1 MFRNK
6 NQTFIF
12 IKTNGHFVG
21 CEVMFRRGLYNCG
34 LILYMFYNSI
44 EKASALVNKG
54 KLYTVGFKPDC
65 SFVGN
70 YKKFQDLLDIESKY
84 NINYFNCYT
93 VAYHD
98 NFGEALEVITV
109 DSFESYIGDN
119 KTVYVFEDGG
129 WDCYYASIPK
139 EKICLDSLFTNK
151 ECYTHVYEKDKYIA
165 PEWENIKSK
174 MQVYKDLYNV
184 NSDCQYQLA
193 TKICYQDAVCGRLGC
208 KVIQPHQ
215 IPFRI
220 ERDKEN
226 YIDYYLAVDIKDF
239 NVYCVSKQWV
249 KYNINDIAN
258 AKIEGSKVVF
268 SF

>member
-1 MFRNK
+1 M
-6 NQTFIF
+6 
-12 IKTNGHFVG
+12 
-21 CEVMFRRGLYNCG
+21 
-34 LILYMFYNSI
+34 
-44 EKASALVNKG
+44 
-54 KLYTVGFKPDC
+54 
-65 SFVGN
+65 
-70 YKKFQDLLDIESKY
+70 
-84 NINYFNCYT
+84 
-93 VAYHD
+93 
-98 NFGEALEVITV
+98 
-109 DSFESYIGDN
+109 
-119 KTVYVFEDGG
+119 
-129 WDCYYASIPK
+129 
-139 EKICLDSLFTNK
+139 
-151 ECYTHVYEKDKYIA
+151 YEKDKYIA